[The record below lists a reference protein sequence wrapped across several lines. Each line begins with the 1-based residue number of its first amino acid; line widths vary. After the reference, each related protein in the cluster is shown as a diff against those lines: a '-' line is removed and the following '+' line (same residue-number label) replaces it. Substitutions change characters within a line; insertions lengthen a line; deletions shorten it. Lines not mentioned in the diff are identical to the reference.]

1 MVGGRSSAS
10 RAAERITLVFLE
22 FSSFPCDVPAMDL
35 VTVYTTLNL
44 ADAELIR
51 GELESANFTVNV
63 KNEDG
68 VLGTEAGVLLQVPE
82 DQAEE
87 ARALLKYRDPSAT

>member
-1 MVGGRSSAS
+1 VAGAFDSFS
-10 RAAERITLVFLE
+10 LFLE
-22 FSSFPCDVPAMDL
+22 FPRVQCHVGFMEF

-63 KNEDG
+63 KNEDA

-82 DQAEE
+82 DQADE
-87 ARALLKYRDPSAT
+87 ARALLKYQDPSAS